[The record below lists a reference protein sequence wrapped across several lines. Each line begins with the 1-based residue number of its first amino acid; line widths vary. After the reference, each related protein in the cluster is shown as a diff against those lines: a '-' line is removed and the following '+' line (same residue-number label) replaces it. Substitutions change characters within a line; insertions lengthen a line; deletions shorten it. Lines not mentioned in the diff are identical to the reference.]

1 MCFSAK
7 FELITKKL
15 FINGAVF
22 WFLGIRIRMC
32 LLVVL
37 VQHAAPHGG
46 HQGGAEGC
54 GDRELGRGCAADC
67 DWVTLVGVAACPDS
81 GVGGTQEGGVGGV
94 ANSTLQTALGVEA

>member
-1 MCFSAK
+1 
-7 FELITKKL
+7 
-15 FINGAVF
+15 
-22 WFLGIRIRMC
+22 MC
-32 LLVVL
+32 LLVVLVL
-37 VQHAAPHGG
+37 VQHAAPHRG

>member
-1 MCFSAK
+1 MYKQTRIGLYFDV
-7 FELITKKL
+7 
-15 FINGAVF
+15 GAVF

-67 DWVTLVGVAACPDS
+67 DWVTLVGVAAGPDS

-94 ANSTLQTALGVEA
+94 VAHSTLQTALGVEA